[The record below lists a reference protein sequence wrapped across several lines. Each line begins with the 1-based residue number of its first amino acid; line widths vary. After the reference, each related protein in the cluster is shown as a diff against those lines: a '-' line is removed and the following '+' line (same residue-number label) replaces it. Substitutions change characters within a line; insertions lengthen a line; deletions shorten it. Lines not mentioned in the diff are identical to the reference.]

1 MTAMHELDLFA
12 TPLVGVSLIEA
23 SAGTGKTWTLTGLY
37 VRLIVEQAYRVEQI
51 LVVTYTKAATA
62 ELRER
67 VRRRLADVLRSL
79 ATGEP
84 ADLFCQTL
92 LERVIAA
99 NQPELAMRRLQTAI
113 RNFDEA
119 AIFTIHGFC
128 QRVLTESAFESG
140 MAFETE
146 LTTDESSFVRET
158 VDDFWRRE
166 TAGAAQ
172 PWARYL
178 TNNGQTPDAWRLTVR
193 PYLGKPYLEIAPIPD
208 LGDVDRME
216 QTFSDAFARSQCIWL
231 DRRTEITDMILDS
244 ANAKILKNNT
254 YRPDALPEW
263 FASIDDYFSE
273 TDANLPLPEKLAKL
287 SQEAL
292 ETGTAKNKTLPTH
305 PFFNACSALAE
316 AAEAL
321 AEQYRLRLLGL
332 QIRLIEECNAELP
345 RIKSKL
351 GLMSYD
357 DLLNRL
363 AEALDSADGK
373 LLAAVIRNRYRAAL
387 IDEFQDTDPVQYRI
401 FRAIYA
407 TGDRPVFYVG
417 DPKQAIYAFRG
428 ADVFSYLEAR
438 NQAASQYTLGV
449 NQRSA
454 PNLIAAMNTLFQHS
468 PNPFLLREI
477 DFRPVQAA
485 QHDRAKLWVE
495 GDSSEPFRF
504 ELMPLGEKPV
514 NKETANELAALAT
527 ATAIVR
533 VLNQALDGKA
543 QLVGSQAN
551 RPLNGGDIAVLVPT
565 HRQGALIQDALA
577 QRGVPSVRQGQDT
590 IFSSKEA
597 VELERILTGII
608 EPQRESHIRSAL
620 ATELA
625 GLDATRLFGL
635 QNDEMAWEKIVYAFT
650 RYREIWVTRGFMPMF
665 RRWLEENGV
674 VERLLSYP
682 DGERRLTNLL
692 HLAELLQVESRG
704 KPGPDRLLG
713 WFSRS
718 LREPEGDDEALL
730 RLESDAERVKIVTI
744 HTSKGLEYP
753 IVFCPF
759 LWDGNLWKKD
769 EMTAIFH
776 DPDRDYQ
783 PVLDLGG
790 VDYATHRELA
800 SREKLAEKLRLL
812 YVALTR
818 AKHRCQVIWGL
829 VSGMETSALAWLLH
843 GPAEFSDDP
852 LTSLAERCKALD
864 GVAIEM
870 ALRDLASQAPGSIAV
885 EPLQI
890 DQRLYTPTM
899 ATEQPLV
906 LSNFNRP
913 YLRPTWRMAS
923 FSALARGRHSEGPDY
938 DPAEPESKDQPQDRS
953 FFAFPRGAGAG
964 RCLHAILEEWDFCSD
979 DRSALERLVRRK
991 LKAHAINEDWT
1002 KIVASKIQSILA
1014 TDLNG
1019 NGLQL
1024 SQVKAS
1030 RRLAELEFTYPL
1042 RGLTVQG
1049 LQAILTGQA
1058 SGLPKEFAR
1067 AAETLTFET
1076 VSGFM
1081 KGFIDLSF
1089 EYQGRYYLI
1098 DWKSNWLG
1106 PTQQDYV
1113 RPRLVQAMAREHYY
1127 LQYLIYTLALHRY
1140 LGLRLPEYSYA
1151 EHFGGVYYL
1160 FLRGMDAEG
1169 ASAYGIFT
1177 DRPGEDLISALDG
1190 VLA

>member
-1 MTAMHELDLFA
+1 MAMHELDLFA
-12 TPLVGVSLIEA
+12 TPLEGISLIEA

-67 VRRRLADVLRSL
+67 IRRRLADALGSL
-79 ATGEP
+79 AAGEP
-84 ADLFCQTL
+84 ADSFCQTL
-92 LERVIAA
+92 LERAIAA

-166 TAGAAQ
+166 TAGASQ
-172 PWARYL
+172 SWARFL
-178 TNNGQTPDAWRLTVR
+178 ANNKQTPDAWRQIVR
-193 PYLGKPYLEIAPIPD
+193 PYLGKPYLEIAPVPEF
-208 LGDVDRME
+208 GDCALME
-216 QTFSDAFARSQCIWL
+216 QAFSESFVESRSLWL
-231 DRRTEITDMILDS
+231 DQRTEITDLIQCA
-244 ANAKILKNNT
+244 ANAKVLKNNI
-254 YRPDALPEW
+254 YRPEALPEW

-273 TDANLPLPEKLAKL
+273 TDANLPLPEKLAKF
-287 SQEAL
+287 SSEAL
-292 ETGTAKNKTLPTH
+292 ENGTAKNKYLPPH
-305 PFFNACSALAE
+305 PFFDACSNLVE
-316 AAEAL
+316 AADAL
-321 AEQYRLRLLGL
+321 AEQYRLRLIGL
-332 QIRLIEECNAELP
+332 HIRLIEECNAELP
-345 RIKSKL
+345 LRKSRL

-401 FRAIYA
+401 FHAIYV

-438 NQAASQYTLGV
+438 GQATSQYTLGV

-485 QHDRAKLWVE
+485 QHNRAGLLVE
-495 GDSSEPFRF
+495 GDSAEPLRF
-504 ELMPLGEKPV
+504 SLMPSGEKPLS
-514 NKETANELAALAT
+514 KETANELAALAT

-543 QLVGSQAN
+543 QLVGSQTN
-551 RPLNGGDIAVLVPT
+551 RPINGGDIAVLVPT
-565 HRQGALIQDALA
+565 HRQGALIQEALA
-577 QRGVPSVRQGQDT
+577 ERGVPSVRQGQDN
-590 IFSSKEA
+590 IFSSNEA
-597 VELERILTGII
+597 VELERILTAII

-625 GLDATRLFGL
+625 GLDATQLFGL
-635 QNDEMAWEKIVYAFT
+635 QNDETAWEKMVYAFT
-650 RYREIWVTRGFMPMF
+650 RYREIWVARGFMPMF

-713 WFSRS
+713 WFSRT

-759 LWDGNLWKKD
+759 LWDGNLWKRD
-769 EMTAIFH
+769 ETTAIFH

-783 PVLDLGG
+783 PMLDLGG
-790 VDYATHRELA
+790 VDYASHRQLA

-843 GPAEFSDDP
+843 GPSESNDDP
-852 LTSLAERCKALD
+852 LTSLAECGKDLD
-864 GVAIEM
+864 GVAIEK
-870 ALRDLASQAPGSIAV
+870 ALRDLASQAPSAIAV

-890 DQRLYTPTM
+890 DQTFYSPTM
-899 ATEQPLV
+899 VTEQPLV
-906 LSNFNRP
+906 LSNFSRSF
-913 YLRPTWRMAS
+913 LRPTWRMAS

-938 DPAEPESKDQPQDRS
+938 DPAEPDPRDQPQDRS

-964 RCLHAILEEWDFCSD
+964 RCLHATFEEWDFCCD
-979 DRSALERLVRRK
+979 DRSALERLVCRK
-991 LKAHAINEDWT
+991 LKAHAISEDWT
-1002 KIVASKIQSILA
+1002 KIVANKIQSILA

-1024 SQVKAS
+1024 RHVKAS
-1030 RRLAELEFTYPL
+1030 QRLTELEFTYPL
-1042 RGLTVQG
+1042 HGLTVQG
-1049 LQAILTGQA
+1049 LQAIVAGHA

-1067 AAETLTFET
+1067 AAETLAFET

-1106 PTQQDYV
+1106 PTPHDYV

-1127 LQYLIYTLALHRY
+1127 LQYLIYAIALHRY

-1169 ASAYGIFT
+1169 SSEYGIFA
-1177 DRPGEDLISALDG
+1177 DRPGEDLILALDG